1 MAAMSLIGILR
12 RQAWHFAAG
21 AAVLLLLALALYSP
35 DRQKGLAEFQ
45 AAGPMRH
52 IQTAEIVTLRI
63 AAGERHW
70 GLERRADGWQRV
82 QGGALLDTGAGSA
95 IEAGLRLLHNTPPE
109 RSFVAESP
117 DFGLTPPVL
126 SVRLATS
133 GGASFEVEFGHMNPM
148 GLARYVRIRDRAE
161 SALHLMP
168 SYVAEPWE
176 QVSGKL
182 GQ

>member
-70 GLERRADGWQRV
+70 GLERRADPCAGGWFGTSAYHEHRPGHGGRQR
-82 QGGALLDTGAGSA
+82 
-95 IEAGLRLLHNTPPE
+95 
-109 RSFVAESP
+109 
-117 DFGLTPPVL
+117 
-126 SVRLATS
+126 
-133 GGASFEVEFGHMNPM
+133 
-148 GLARYVRIRDRAE
+148 
-161 SALHLMP
+161 
-168 SYVAEPWE
+168 
-176 QVSGKL
+176 
-182 GQ
+182 